1 MYNNTHW
8 EDEIKD
14 ASTGRIIRV
23 GTPQSAGNFNNMEK
37 GISDVHIAT
46 MLSMIAQHQSAAN

>member
-1 MYNNTHW
+1 MYNTTKW
-8 EDEIKD
+8 KDEVKD
-14 ASTGRIIRV
+14 ANTGAILQE

-46 MLSMIAQHQSAAN
+46 MLSMIAQHQSAD

>member
-1 MYNNTHW
+1 MYNTTKW
-8 EDEIKD
+8 KDEVKD
-14 ASTGRIIRV
+14 TSTGAILQE

-46 MLSMIAQHQSAAN
+46 MLSMIAQHQSAD